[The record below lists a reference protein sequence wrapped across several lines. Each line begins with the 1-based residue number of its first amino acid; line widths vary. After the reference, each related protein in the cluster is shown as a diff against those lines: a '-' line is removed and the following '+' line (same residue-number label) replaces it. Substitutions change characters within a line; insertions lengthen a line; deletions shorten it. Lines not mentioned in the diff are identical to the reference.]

1 MQGGCV
7 SVIVTVSQKLS
18 ERSVAVQ
25 MQDGCATMSWELS
38 ECSVAVQ
45 QLRMSAS
52 IFPLGLMLLF
62 FFHSELCRG
71 ES

>member
-1 MQGGCV
+1 MRGGCI
-7 SVIVTVSQKLS
+7 SVAATVGQKLS

-25 MQDGCATMSWELS
+25 MQGGCAAMSWDLS

-45 QLRMSAS
+45 LLRMSAS
-52 IFPLGLMLLF
+52 IFPLVLMLLF